1 MADDASDQLPV
12 ISLTDAASLK
22 LHEVIGA
29 HPNPVAGLRLQ
40 ILGRTDEGFQHVLS
54 LVEEGAEIEDD
65 VVVEASDLRVFVEK
79 RNTRYLDGIEIDFED
94 KGPDQSGLEFTNPTP
109 LWFDERES
117 QIHELFEQQINP
129 QIAAHGGAISLLG
142 VEGRTVYVEFSGGC
156 VGCGMLDVTLKQGVE
171 VAVKQQVEGIDDI
184 VDSTDHASGNNP
196 YYKPAKK

>member
-22 LHEVIGA
+22 LHEVIGG

-65 VVVEASDLRVFVEK
+65 IVVEASDLRVFVEK
-79 RNTRYLDGIEIDFED
+79 RNTRYLDGIEIDFEE
-94 KGPDQSGLEFTNPTP
+94 KGPDQSGLEFTNPNP

-171 VAVKQQVEGIDDI
+171 VAVKQQVDDIDDI